1 MSEAQD
7 LNRCLFPNCILL
19 LYTYACI
26 ACIKGFLFSL
36 APAHLSYFPCC
47 FHCFAI
53 VTTVHYYFFYALSS
67 STSRTGKHPGLIW
80 SHYPWKERR
89 HLTFRISKCHP
100 HCPVHMWIGVINL
113 NFSKDLRI
121 FLLDRCSVEKDFC
134 WFIQFA
140 FILSSSLTLCKLLP
154 TMRQV
159 CPWLLKKWIGVAAVF
174 TYSSELGCFLLHYDI
189 ICSRLIKPQDSG
201 GGGPWHLNENP
212 KNNTDVFMSFAV
224 SLLSRI
230 QAENYLQPKKNII
243 TVVKEGGDR

>member
-1 MSEAQD
+1 MLIVTCRHCSTARLMSEWGAR
-7 LNRCLFPNCILL
+7 LKPLFVSKLHFIVIYICMH
-19 LYTYACI
+19 CMH
-26 ACIKGFLFSL
+26 KGLSFSL

-53 VTTVHYYFFYALSS
+53 VTTVHHYFFFYALSS

-80 SHYPWKERR
+80 SHYPRKERR

-134 WFIQFA
+134 WFIQCA

-174 TYSSELGCFLLHYDI
+174 TYSFELGCFLLHYDI
-189 ICSRLIKPQDSG
+189 ICSRPIKPQDSVCVG
-201 GGGPWHLNENP
+201 GGTLTL
-212 KNNTDVFMSFAV
+212 K
-224 SLLSRI
+224 
-230 QAENYLQPKKNII
+230 
-243 TVVKEGGDR
+243 